1 MIVFITTDFHI
12 LGQIDQVRL
21 ININWAITLQKHIFG
36 RIFENYGRA
45 ENAAETIFGQKSGR
59 AMAGPAGPP
68 TTALSLHPEKKKTKI
83 YALELAML

>member
-1 MIVFITTDFHI
+1 MIVFITTVFHT

-36 RIFENYGRA
+36 RIFENCGL
-45 ENAAETIFGQKSGR
+45 AETIFGQKSGP

-68 TTALSLHPEKKKTKI
+68 TTALSTRNKHVMKFKTSRKLN
-83 YALELAML
+83 AS